1 MFCLDD
7 MPRKRFPITID
18 TRLIEGVKLAA
29 EDAGIS
35 INSYMEQ
42 LLMGHLKNLG
52 KLPMDARPLPEVRGG
67 KRDGSGR
74 PKTPKST
81 PTDAAQDDRSEA
93 APDTT
98 GDDGPGDSQS

>member
-1 MFCLDD
+1 MFCPE

-18 TRLIEGVKLAA
+18 TRLIDGVKLAA

-52 KLPMDARPLPEVRGG
+52 KLPMDARPLPESRGG
-67 KRDGSGR
+67 PRPNSGR
-74 PKTPKST
+74 PKSNPNT
-81 PTDAAQDDRSEA
+81 TDAGEA
-93 APDTT
+93 DE
-98 GDDGPGDSQS
+98 